1 MTHLGEWANL
11 LLRWI
16 HLIAGIGWIGS
27 SFYFI
32 WLDRALS
39 APVRPRPGVEG
50 ELWMV
55 HSGGFYQVEKRRIG
69 PGDLPAVLHWF
80 KWEALLT
87 WISGIALLVLIYY
100 LGDAYLLDPSVSRIG
115 RGTATALGVGLLVIG
130 WIVYDTLWRSRLAD
144 HPGVTTAISLV
155 LLAAATIALCRLLS
169 GRAAY
174 MHVGALLGTVMV
186 ANVWMRI
193 LPAQREMIAATAAG
207 RQPDFTL
214 GERAKRR
221 SVHNSYM
228 TLPVLFIMLS
238 NHYPATYASPFNW
251 LILLL
256 LIVAGAA
263 ARHLMIGN
271 ARTALWAAAPAAVAL
286 GAVVV
291 LSAPPPPRA
300 RPADALA
307 PRFADVR
314 AVIDRRCL
322 PCHSAY
328 PTDSAFGRTP
338 PPAGVAFDTPEAVQR
353 LADRIR
359 VRAVETQTMPLA
371 NKTGMTPEERELL
384 GRWVSAGAPLR

>member
-1 MTHLGEWANL
+1 
-11 LLRWI
+11 
-16 HLIAGIGWIGS
+16 
-27 SFYFI
+27 
-32 WLDRALS
+32 
-39 APVRPRPGVEG
+39 
-50 ELWMV
+50 
-55 HSGGFYQVEKRRIG
+55 
-69 PGDLPAVLHWF
+69 
-80 KWEALLT
+80 
-87 WISGIALLVLIYY
+87 
-100 LGDAYLLDPSVSRIG
+100 
-115 RGTATALGVGLLVIG
+115 VIG

-228 TLPVLFIMLS
+228 TFPVLFIMLS

-271 ARTALWAAAPAAVAL
+271 ARTALWAAAPAVVAL

>member
-155 LLAAATIALCRLLS
+155 LLTAATIALCRLLS

-291 LSAPPPPRA
+291 LSAPPAA
-300 RPADALA
+300 RPPAASVA

>member
-115 RGTATALGVGLLVIG
+115 RGTATALGLGLLVIG

-228 TLPVLFIMLS
+228 TFPVLFIMLS

-271 ARTALWAAAPAAVAL
+271 ARTALWAAAPAVVAL

>member
-1 MTHLGEWANL
+1 
-11 LLRWI
+11 
-16 HLIAGIGWIGS
+16 
-27 SFYFI
+27 
-32 WLDRALS
+32 
-39 APVRPRPGVEG
+39 
-50 ELWMV
+50 
-55 HSGGFYQVEKRRIG
+55 
-69 PGDLPAVLHWF
+69 
-80 KWEALLT
+80 
-87 WISGIALLVLIYY
+87 
-100 LGDAYLLDPSVSRIG
+100 
-115 RGTATALGVGLLVIG
+115 
-130 WIVYDTLWRSRLAD
+130 
-144 HPGVTTAISLV
+144 
-155 LLAAATIALCRLLS
+155 
-169 GRAAY
+169 
-174 MHVGALLGTVMV
+174 
-186 ANVWMRI
+186 
-193 LPAQREMIAATAAG
+193 
-207 RQPDFTL
+207 
-214 GERAKRR
+214 
-221 SVHNSYM
+221 M

-291 LSAPPPPRA
+291 LSAPPAA
-300 RPADALA
+300 RPPAASVA

-359 VRAVETQTMPLA
+359 VVQKEDNTYVRRRCAKAPPSGGSA
-371 NKTGMTPEERELL
+371 
-384 GRWVSAGAPLR
+384 AGAAPGRRARTRRPA

>member
-291 LSAPPPPRA
+291 LSAPPAA
-300 RPADALA
+300 RPPAASVA